1 MRWAKETTA
10 LSHHPSAPLLA
21 FVKRQ
26 VTQTELYAG
35 QERRGEFRHL
45 LVKPVEVYPADEHF
59 SPVGPP
65 QLMVIRDISARG
77 LGLVYEDLFKSQQI
91 LVRISLPS
99 IEAIL
104 GANVQW
110 NRPVGPFYHIGCEI
124 APQFDSID
132 TCLAVDRRP

>member
-1 MRWAKETTA
+1 MRSASETPA
-10 LSHHPSAPLLA
+10 LSHQPSAALVA
-21 FVKRQ
+21 FAKRQ
-26 VTQTELYAG
+26 VSQAELYTG
-35 QERRGEFRHL
+35 SERRGELRHL
-45 LVKPVEVYPADEHF
+45 LVKPVHVYPADERF

-65 QLMVIRDISARG
+65 QIMVIRDISARG

>member
-1 MRWAKETTA
+1 MRSASETPA
-10 LSHHPSAPLLA
+10 LSHQPSAALVA
-21 FVKRQ
+21 FAKRQ
-26 VTQTELYAG
+26 VSQAVLYTG
-35 QERRGEFRHL
+35 SERRGELRHL
-45 LVKPVEVYPADEHF
+45 LVKPVHVYPADERF

-65 QLMVIRDISARG
+65 QIMVIRDISARG